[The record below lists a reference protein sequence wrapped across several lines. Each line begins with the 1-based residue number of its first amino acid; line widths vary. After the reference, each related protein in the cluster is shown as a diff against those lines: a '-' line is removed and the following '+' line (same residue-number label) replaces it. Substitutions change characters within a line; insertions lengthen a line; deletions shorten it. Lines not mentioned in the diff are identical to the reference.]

1 MKMKV
6 KKIAAVY
13 SIIVGVS
20 MIGMWTVFY
29 VTGGIPE
36 INTEPAKIT
45 MHLIA
50 EFVTAIML
58 ILGGFGLISNRK
70 WGFQTYLLS
79 MGMLMYTLIVSPGY
93 YIQRRDFIFVA
104 MFAVFIILALI
115 FIVMSYLKRDKFLT

>member
-1 MKMKV
+1 MKI

-13 SIIVGVS
+13 SIIIGVS

-36 INTEPAKIT
+36 LYTEPAKIT

-50 EFVTAIML
+50 EFVTAIAL

-70 WGFQTYLLS
+70 WAFQTYLLS

-93 YIQRRDFIFVA
+93 YIQSGDFIFVA
-104 MFAVFIILALI
+104 MFAVFIILAII
-115 FIVMSYLKRDKFLT
+115 FITISYLKKDEFKT

>member
-1 MKMKV
+1 MKV

-13 SIIVGVS
+13 SIIVGAS

-29 VTGGIPE
+29 VIGEIPE
-36 INTEPAKIT
+36 INTEPAKIV

-50 EFVTAIML
+50 EFVTAIAL
-58 ILGGFGLISNRK
+58 IFGGFGLILNRK

-93 YIQRRDFIFVA
+93 YIQSGDFIFVA
-104 MFAVFIILALI
+104 MFTLFIILAII
-115 FIVMSYLKRDKFLT
+115 FITMSYLKKDEFET

>member
-1 MKMKV
+1 MKV

-13 SIIVGVS
+13 SIIVGIS

-36 INTEPAKIT
+36 INAEPAKII

-50 EFVTAIML
+50 EFVTAASL

-70 WGFQTYLLS
+70 WGF
-79 MGMLMYTLIVSPGY
+79 
-93 YIQRRDFIFVA
+93 
-104 MFAVFIILALI
+104 
-115 FIVMSYLKRDKFLT
+115 

>member
-1 MKMKV
+1 MKV

-13 SIIVGVS
+13 SIIVGAS

-29 VTGGIPE
+29 VIGGIPE

-50 EFVTAIML
+50 EFVTAIAL
-58 ILGGFGLISNRK
+58 ILGGIGLISNRK

-93 YIQRRDFIFVA
+93 YIQSGDFIFVA
-104 MFAVFIILALI
+104 MFTLFIILAII
-115 FIVMSYLKRDKFLT
+115 FITMSYLKKDEFET

>member
-1 MKMKV
+1 MKV

-36 INTEPAKIT
+36 INTEPAKIA

-50 EFVTAIML
+50 EFVTAITL
-58 ILGGFGLISNRK
+58 ILGGFGLISNWK

-93 YIQRRDFIFVA
+93 YIQSGDFIFVA
-104 MFAVFIILALI
+104 MFAVFIILAII
-115 FIVMSYLKRDKFLT
+115 FITMSYLKRDEFEV

>member
-1 MKMKV
+1 MKI
-6 KKIAAVY
+6 KKIAAGY
-13 SIIVGVS
+13 SIFMGVS
-20 MIGMWTVFY
+20 MIGMWTFFY

-36 INTEPAKIT
+36 INTEPAEIT

-50 EFVTAIML
+50 EFTTAITL
-58 ILGGFGLISNRK
+58 ILGGFGLILNQK

-93 YIQRRDFIFVA
+93 YLQSGESLFVS

-115 FIVMSYLKRDKFLT
+115 FIIMSYLKRDEFET

>member
-93 YIQRRDFIFVA
+93 YIQRRDFTFVA

-115 FIVMSYLKRDKFLT
+115 FIVMSYLKRDEFLT

>member
-1 MKMKV
+1 MKV

-13 SIIVGVS
+13 SIIVGAS

-29 VTGGIPE
+29 VIGEIPE
-36 INTEPAKIT
+36 INTEPAKIV

-50 EFVTAIML
+50 EFVTAIAL
-58 ILGGFGLISNRK
+58 IFGGFGLILNRK

-93 YIQRRDFIFVA
+93 YIQSGDFIFVA
-104 MFAVFIILALI
+104 MFTLLILAII
-115 FIVMSYLKRDKFLT
+115 FITMSYLKKDEFET

>member
-1 MKMKV
+1 MKV

-13 SIIVGVS
+13 SIIVGAS

-29 VTGGIPE
+29 VIGEIPE
-36 INTEPAKIT
+36 INTEPAKIV

-50 EFVTAIML
+50 EFVTAIAL
-58 ILGGFGLISNRK
+58 ILGGIGLISNRK

-93 YIQRRDFIFVA
+93 YIQSGDFIFVA
-104 MFAVFIILALI
+104 MFTLFIILAII
-115 FIVMSYLKRDKFLT
+115 FITMSYLKKDEFET

>member
-1 MKMKV
+1 MKV

-13 SIIVGVS
+13 SIIVGIS

-36 INTEPAKIT
+36 INTESAKIA

-50 EFVTAIML
+50 EFVTAIAL

-70 WGFQTYLLS
+70 WGECLRFICRLS
-79 MGMLMYTLIVSPGY
+79 DVVSSGVRNPG
-93 YIQRRDFIFVA
+93 IIPKVSIDNFIGIRRFINRFIF
-104 MFAVFIILALI
+104 
-115 FIVMSYLKRDKFLT
+115 

>member
-1 MKMKV
+1 MKV

-29 VTGGIPE
+29 LTSGIPE

-50 EFVTAIML
+50 EFITAIAL
-58 ILGGFGLISNRK
+58 ILGGLGLISNRK

-93 YIQRRDFIFVA
+93 YIQSSEFIFVA
-104 MFAVFIILALI
+104 MFAVFIILAI
-115 FIVMSYLKRDKFLT
+115 TFITMSYLKRDEFKM